1 MSRTI
6 KDMPAVVRAAER
18 NRKEL
23 PSGATQKFSGLGVF
37 ASREEVEDFFARR
50 DEVVGEMTEEDYGAP
65 NNTSFYAKRANR
77 RNRHQTKQA
86 LRSMD
91 LEALEDLC
99 LDGEPSQARW
109 LAS

>member
-6 KDMPAVVRAAER
+6 KDMPAIVRAAER

-23 PSGATQKFSGLGVF
+23 PSGAAQEFSGLGTF
-37 ASREEVEDFFARR
+37 STREEVEDFFSRR
-50 DEVVGEMTEEDYGAP
+50 TEVVGEVTEEDYGAP
-65 NNTSFYAKRANR
+65 YNTSFYAKRANR

-91 LEALEDLC
+91 LDALDDLC

-109 LAS
+109 LAT